1 MKGRSEILSVA
12 TRYLMPLLIV
22 FSVFL
27 LLRGHNEIGG
37 GFVGG
42 LVAAVAIVL
51 YMIAE
56 GVAAARELLRVEPRV
71 LIAVGLLVALSSA
84 VAAWLA
90 GQPFMTGLWW
100 KQALPVV
107 GKVGTPLIFD
117 IGVYLT
123 VMGTTLLI
131 LFTLAED

>member
-1 MKGRSEILSVA
+1 
-12 TRYLMPLLIV
+12 
-22 FSVFL
+22 
-27 LLRGHNEIGG
+27 
-37 GFVGG
+37 
-42 LVAAVAIVL
+42 
-51 YMIAE
+51 MIAE

-84 VAAWLA
+84 VVAWFA

>member
-84 VAAWLA
+84 VAAWFA

>member
-84 VAAWLA
+84 VVAWFA